1 MIEKII
7 AAAVLGG
14 ILGLERELRHKP
26 AGVKT
31 NAVVAIAA
39 CSFLLLVEAIDP
51 TEKVRM
57 MTGIV
62 QGVGFIGGGIIL
74 REGLVARGL
83 TSAAVIWVS
92 AALGLACATGEWK
105 LAVVILLATLLVL
118 RGTRLFLRKDEE
130 NT

>member
-39 CSFLLLVEAIDP
+39 CSFLLLVEGIDP

-92 AALGLACATGEWK
+92 AALGLACAAGEWK
-105 LAVVILLATLLVL
+105 LAMVILLATLLVL

>member
-1 MIEKII
+1 MIEKIL
-7 AAAVLGG
+7 AAATLGG

-39 CSFLLLVEAIDP
+39 CSFLLLADAVDP
-51 TEKVRM
+51 SEKVRI

-62 QGVGFIGGGIIL
+62 QGVGFIGGGLIL
-74 REGLVARGL
+74 KEGPVARGL
-83 TSAAVIWVS
+83 TSAAAIWVS
-92 AALGLACATGEWK
+92 AALGLACGAGQWK
-105 LAVVILLATLLVL
+105 LAVVVLLTTLLVL
-118 RGTRLFLRKDEE
+118 RGARLFLRKDEE